1 LNITAKNNKKIIESF
16 AGKRIM
22 IIGDA
27 MLDAYW
33 MGKVNRISPE
43 APVPVLDVQEKSYK
57 PGGAANVALNIKSLG
72 AIPLLYTILGDDN
85 AGAKMIEILKQE
97 GIKTNYCL
105 LVKNRISTIKTRVLS
120 QAHHILRI
128 DEEQTDEL
136 KVKDKLT
143 LQKLILKGINEL
155 KPHAIIIEDY
165 DKGMLCQTLIE
176 GIIEQA
182 SALKI
187 PIAVD
192 PKHKNFWYYKNVTLF
207 KPNLRELSEA
217 IGKNIDAHQQNSLL
231 EADKFLRKKLNN
243 NIALIT
249 LSEAGIF
256 VSNKTSNYNLPAHV
270 RNIADVSGAGDTV
283 ISVAALCL
291 AVNANIKTL
300 AALSNLA
307 GGLVCEKRGVE
318 PITKQ
323 QLLDECVRV

>member
-1 LNITAKNNKKIIESF
+1 LNKTQKNNKKIIESF

-43 APVPVLDVQEKSYK
+43 APVPVLDVKEKSYK
-57 PGGAANVALNIKSLG
+57 PGGAANVALNIKSLE
-72 AIPLLYTILGDDN
+72 AEPFLFTIIGDDA
-85 AGAKMIEILKQE
+85 AGINMMEILKKE
-97 GIKTNYCL
+97 GIKTNYFQII
-105 LVKNRISTIKTRVLS
+105 KNRISTVKTRVIS
-120 QAHHILRI
+120 QSHHILRI
-128 DEEQTDEL
+128 DEERKDEL
-136 KVKDKLT
+136 KNKEKEA
-143 LQKLILKGINEL
+143 LQKHILKGIHDI

-176 GIIEQA
+176 AIITE
-182 SALKI
+182 ALAAKI
-187 PIAVD
+187 PVAVD

-217 IGKNIDAHQQNSLL
+217 IGKSIDIKHKNSLL
-231 EADKFLRKKLNN
+231 EADVLLRKKLNN
-243 NIALIT
+243 DIALIT
-249 LSEAGIF
+249 LSEAGVF
-256 VSNKTSNYNLPAHV
+256 VSNQKSHFNVLAHV

-291 AVNANIKTL
+291 AVNANIQTI

-307 GGLVCEKRGVE
+307 GGLVCEERGVV
-318 PITKQ
+318 PISKQ
-323 QLLDECVRV
+323 QLLDECVK

>member
-1 LNITAKNNKKIIESF
+1 MNITANNNKKIIESF

-256 VSNKTSNYNLPAHV
+256 VSNNTTNYNLPAHV

-323 QLLDECVRV
+323 QLLDECVRI

>member
-1 LNITAKNNKKIIESF
+1 MNITQKNNKKIIESF

-43 APVPVLDVQEKSYK
+43 APVPVLDMQEKSYK

-72 AIPLLYTILGDDN
+72 AIPYLYTILGDDN

-97 GIKTNYCL
+97 GIKTNHCQII
-105 LVKNRISTIKTRVLS
+105 KNRISTIKTRVLS
-120 QAHHILRI
+120 QSHHILRI

-136 KVKDKLT
+136 KSKDKLN
-143 LQKLILKGINEL
+143 LQKLILKGIKEL

-176 GIIEQA
+176 AVIEQA

-187 PIAVD
+187 PVAVD

-217 IGKNIDAHQQNSLL
+217 IGKNIDPKQANSIL
-231 EADKFLRKKLNN
+231 EADLFLRKKLNN

-256 VSNKTSNYNLPAHV
+256 VSNKTSNFHLPAHV

-291 AVNANIKTL
+291 AVNANNQTL

-307 GGLVCEKRGVE
+307 GGLVCEKRGVV

-323 QLLDECVRV
+323 QLLDECVRI

>member
-1 LNITAKNNKKIIESF
+1 
-16 AGKRIM
+16 M

-57 PGGAANVALNIKSLG
+57 PGGAANVALNIKTLG
-72 AIPLLYTILGDDN
+72 AQPFLFTILGNDA
-85 AGAKMIEILKQE
+85 AGIKMIEILKKE
-97 GIKTNYCL
+97 GIKTNYFQII
-105 LVKNRISTIKTRVLS
+105 KNRISTVKTRVLS
-120 QAHHILRI
+120 QSHHILRI

-136 KVKDKLT
+136 KNKEKEAL
-143 LQKLILKGINEL
+143 KKHILKGIQDI

-165 DKGMLCQTLIE
+165 DKGMLSQTLIE
-176 GIIEQA
+176 AIVGE
-182 SALKI
+182 ALLANI
-187 PIAVD
+187 PVAVD

-217 IGKNIDAHQQNSLL
+217 IGKNIDIKQENSLL
-231 EADKFLRKKLNN
+231 EADAFLRKKLNHD
-243 NIALIT
+243 IALIT

-256 VSNKTSNYNLPAHV
+256 VSNKKSHHNIHAHV

-291 AVNANIKTL
+291 AVKANIQTT

-307 GGLVCEKRGVE
+307 GGLVCEKRGVV

-323 QLLDECVRV
+323 QLLDECVK

>member
-1 LNITAKNNKKIIESF
+1 LNSTQKNNKKVIESF

-43 APVPVLDVQEKSYK
+43 APVPVLDVLEKTFK
-57 PGGAANVALNIKSLG
+57 PGGAANVALNVKALG
-72 AIPLLYTILGDDN
+72 ASAYLFTILGCDT
-85 AGAKMIEILKQE
+85 AGAKMLEILKNE
-97 GIKTNYCL
+97 GIKTNG
-105 LVKNRISTIKTRVLS
+105 VQIIKNRISTIKTRVLS

-136 KVKDKLT
+136 KNKEKEAL
-143 LQKLILKGINEL
+143 KKHILKGIHEI
-155 KPHAIIIEDY
+155 KPQAIIIEDY
-165 DKGMLCQTLIE
+165 DKGMLCKTLIE
-176 GIIEQA
+176 AIINEA
-182 SALKI
+182 IAAKI
-187 PIAVD
+187 PVAVD
-192 PKHKNFWYYKNVTLF
+192 PKHKNFWDYKNATLF

-217 IGKNIDAHQQNSLL
+217 IGKTIDIKQENALL
-231 EADKFLRKKLNN
+231 EADALLRKKLNN
-243 NIALIT
+243 DIALVT

-256 VSNKTSNYNLPAHV
+256 ISNKKSNLNIPAHV

-291 AVNANIKTL
+291 AVNANIQTI

-307 GGLVCEKRGVE
+307 GGLVCEKRGVV

-323 QLLDECVRV
+323 QLLDECVK